1 MEFKN
6 TTNVE
11 KKKSS
16 VYTFHVSSK
25 DLSMRVE
32 AKNSD
37 EAVIKALMQ
46 TTVIE
51 LNSTIVCRNLDN
63 LERKPDVFITTE
75 VLYSIGFENV
85 SNYK

>member
-6 TTNVE
+6 TTKE
-11 KKKSS
+11 KKSN
-16 VYTFHVSSK
+16 VYTFHVNSK
-25 DLSMRVE
+25 DLSMCVV

-37 EAVIKALMQ
+37 EAVVKALMQ

-63 LERKPDVFITTE
+63 LEHKPDVFITTE